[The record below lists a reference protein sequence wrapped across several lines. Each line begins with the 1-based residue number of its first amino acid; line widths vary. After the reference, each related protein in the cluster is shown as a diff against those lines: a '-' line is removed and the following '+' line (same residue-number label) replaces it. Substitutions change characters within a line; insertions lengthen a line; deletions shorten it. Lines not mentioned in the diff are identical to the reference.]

1 MTAGGGVVE
10 QKEETAVLLSIVIP
24 TLDAAQHLEACLD
37 ALEDGRKAALHEG
50 VDAPETEVVVADGG
64 SADDTRAIAER
75 RGARVIATAR
85 GRGPQLAEGARAAG
99 GDWLLFVHAD
109 TRLALGWMAAAAGF
123 ANNPA
128 NRDRAAA
135 FRFALDDPSPAARR
149 LERLVAWRCRV
160 LALPYGDQGL
170 LISRRLYDALGGYGP
185 DPLMEDVALVRRIG
199 RERLRFLDVPAVT
212 SAARYRKGGYL
223 SRPLRNLSCLG
234 LYYLG
239 FPIPLIARLYG
250 R

>member
-1 MTAGGGVVE
+1 MVPGGGVE
-10 QKEETAVLLSIVIP
+10 KEDKPVLLSIVIP
-24 TLDAAQHLEACLD
+24 TLDAGAHLD
-37 ALEDGRKAALHEG
+37 ACFDALDEGHKAALDQGME
-50 VDAPETEVVVADGG
+50 VPETEVVVVDGG

-75 RGARVIATAR
+75 RGIRAITAPR

-99 GDWLLFVHAD
+99 GDWLLFLHAD
-109 TRLALGWMAAAAGF
+109 TRLALGWMAAVAGF

-128 NRDRAAA
+128 NRDKAAA
-135 FRFALDDPSPAARR
+135 FRFALDDDSPAARR

-170 LISRRLYDALGGYGP
+170 LISRRLYEALGGYGP
-185 DPLMEDVALVRRIG
+185 DPLMEDVALVTRIG

-212 SAARYRKGGYL
+212 SAQRYRKGGYL
-223 SRPLRNLSCLG
+223 SRPLRNLGCLG

-239 FPIPLIARLYG
+239 LPTPLIARLYG